1 VFLPVDKRRGEV
13 WKVQI
18 VSGWNSGE
26 EVFMQASCIEE
37 FTAPVLASSVSQ
49 IYHVKKTIGR

>member
-1 VFLPVDKRRGEV
+1 MDKRRGEV